1 MRDAALSAPA
11 NLNRSVPE
19 KAMSGSLGI
28 EDVVQARR
36 AITGLAVRTPLV
48 RADALSEQLGQEVL
62 LKLETL
68 QPIGAFKIRGAA
80 NALLKLSAE
89 QRSRG
94 VVCASTGNHGRAV
107 AWVARSLGMPA
118 TICLSALVPE
128 ERARAIEALG
138 AKVRRVGKNQDEA
151 MAEVARAVAQEGMTD
166 VSPFDDPAVIAGQGT
181 IGLELL
187 EDRPNLEAILVPLS
201 GGGLAGGIALAAKT
215 LKPGIRVIGI
225 SMDRGAAMHESIR
238 AGKPIEVEEVPSLA
252 ESLGGG
258 IGLENRWTF
267 DLCRRLLD
275 ETVLVSEGEIYRGIR
290 HLLLNEK
297 QVAEGAAAVGT
308 AALLAGKV
316 VATGPTALIISGRS
330 IGSDALA
337 RIAANQPVAVGRQQI
352 SG

>member
-1 MRDAALSAPA
+1 MTTRAAPA
-11 NLNRSVPE
+11 
-19 KAMSGSLGI
+19 MT
-28 EDVVQARR
+28 DVLKARR
-36 AITGLAVRTPLV
+36 AIAGLALRTPLV
-48 RADALSEQLGQEVL
+48 RADALSDRLGREVL
-62 LKLETL
+62 LKLETV

-80 NALLKLSAE
+80 NALLRLSAE
-89 QRSRG
+89 QRKYG

-107 AWVARSLGMPA
+107 AWVARSLGVPA

-138 AKVRRVGKNQDEA
+138 AKVRRIGRNQDEA
-151 MAEVARAVAQEGMTD
+151 MAEVARVIAEEGMTD

-187 EDRPNLEAILVPLS
+187 EERPDLETILVPLS

-215 LKPGIRVIGI
+215 LKPSIRVIGV
-225 SMDRGAAMHESIR
+225 SMDHGAAMHESL
-238 AGKPIEVEEVPSLA
+238 AAAKPIEVEEVPSLA

-275 ETVLVSEGEIYRGIR
+275 ETVLVSEREIYRGIR
-290 HLLLNEK
+290 HLLLQER
-297 QVAEGAAAVGT
+297 QVAEGAAAVG
-308 AALLAGKV
+308 ASALLAGKIT
-316 VATGPTALIISGRS
+316 AAGPTALIISGRT
-330 IGSDALA
+330 IGSETLA
-337 RIAANQPVAVGRQQI
+337 RIAANQPVTVGGQQI